1 MLGYQCWDPAAR
13 RVLNLITFEGFK
25 HTARSWCD
33 QPTHFTHAR
42 SAGLESV
49 ALVPPDFV
57 GSKLSDITLRDAN
70 LKVSTELYQ
79 RCAQAATAFK
89 QGADYVYLYWSQ
101 LDHWGHNL
109 GWSHPRWLQELEMID
124 RALCEL
130 RAQLPSDVVMAI
142 TADHGMVNV
151 TPETTFD
158 LAISELASQIDAVSG
173 EPRALHIHLKE
184 QYLGEDPAGNRT
196 RNAPKA
202 LVLVQWQKLIGGRGQ
217 IIADYREVYG
227 DISEPDRIGDFT
239 IFAKEN
245 YQFVDSRFHSSGV
258 LQMVGVHGSL
268 TPAEMEIPL
277 ILV

>member
-1 MLGYQCWDPAAR
+1 
-13 RVLNLITFEGFK
+13 
-25 HTARSWCD
+25 
-33 QPTHFTHAR
+33 
-42 SAGLESV
+42 
-49 ALVPPDFV
+49 
-57 GSKLSDITLRDAN
+57 
-70 LKVSTELYQ
+70 
-79 RCAQAATAFK
+79 
-89 QGADYVYLYWSQ
+89 
-101 LDHWGHNL
+101 
-109 GWSHPRWLQELEMID
+109 
-124 RALCEL
+124 
-130 RAQLPSDVVMAI
+130 MAI

-173 EPRALHIHLKE
+173 ETPRALHIHLKE